1 MHMSRT
7 KLAALAFAF
16 FAAGLGTA
24 LPAHAV
30 DAPLPPHPGS
40 VERAKVG
47 RAVELLDAAVAYL
60 KHNGASAAFAAFND
74 PKGSF
79 VNGPYYVYVIGK
91 DGYMHANGGTQLSL
105 PGKSAL
111 ELRDAAGKPLVRDLL
126 AAAAQ
131 APAGSVQYRWLNPED
146 HQIEVKTS
154 LYNVVD
160 SYIVSVGYY
169 TPRATQAEAQALL
182 SRAVS
187 FLKETSPEIA
197 FASFNNPQGGFM
209 QDDQYVFA
217 VGLEDGK
224 YRASGAA
231 PQLNGMDVRGI
242 RDAAGNPLF
251 EEMIAV
257 AKNRGSGMVDYMWR
271 NPATNAVESKHTL
284 VQRVGD
290 VLLGVGYYTR

>member
-1 MHMSRT
+1 MQFSRT
-7 KLAALAFAF
+7 KMACLVVAM
-16 FAAGLGTA
+16 FAASVGAT
-24 LPAHAV
+24 LPAQATE
-30 DAPLPPHPGS
+30 APLPAHPGS
-40 VERAKVG
+40 VERAKSG
-47 RAVELLDAAVAYL
+47 RAAELLDAAVAFL
-60 KHNGASAAFAAFND
+60 KRNGAEQAFAAFND

-79 VNGPYYVYVIGK
+79 VYGPYYVYVVGT
-91 DGYMHANGGTQLSL
+91 DGFMHANGGTQLSL

-111 ELRDAAGKPLVRDLL
+111 DMRDAAGKPLVRDLL
-126 AAAAQ
+126 AASSVS
-131 APAGSVQYRWLNPED
+131 PTGSVEYRWLNPED

-154 LYNVVD
+154 LFSKVD
-160 SYIVSVGYY
+160 NYVVSVGYY

-187 FLKETSPEIA
+187 FLKETTPELA

-217 VGLEDGK
+217 VGLDDGK

-242 RDAAGNPLF
+242 KDAAGHPLF

-257 AKNRGSGMVDYMWR
+257 AKTHGSGMVEYMWR

-290 VLLGVGYYTR
+290 VLLGVGFYTR

>member
-1 MHMSRT
+1 MQNTRT

-16 FAAGLGTA
+16 FTAGLGTA
-24 LPAHAV
+24 LPAYAV

-47 RAVELLDAAVAYL
+47 RAVELLDAATAYL
-60 KHNGASAAFAAFND
+60 KHNGASEAFTAFND

-79 VNGPYYVYVIGK
+79 VYGPYYVYVVGK
-91 DGYMHANGGTQLSL
+91 DGFMHANGGTQFALA
-105 PGKSAL
+105 GKNAMD
-111 ELRDAAGKPLVRDLL
+111 LRDAAGKPLVRDLL
-126 AAAAQ
+126 AASAQ
-131 APAGSVQYRWLNPED
+131 NPKGSVEYRWLNPED

-160 SYIVSVGYY
+160 GYIVSVGYY

-197 FASFNNPQGGFM
+197 FASFNNPQGGFT

-242 RDAAGNPLF
+242 RDAAGHALF
-251 EEMIAV
+251 EEMIAM
-257 AKNRGSGMVDYMWR
+257 AKNKGSGMVDYVWR